1 MTTWV
6 VRNTPEVSLISP
18 KEIGV
23 STEVSTDSTEVISI
37 TAEEAIRGT
46 GCPPHDSP
54 QARQKNRKPLRLPL
68 YFSPLF
74 KKDQDCPPD
83 LLSVTKC

>member
-54 QARQKNRKPLRLPL
+54 QARQKIGSRSDSR
-68 YFSPLF
+68 FTFPLF
-74 KKDQDCPPD
+74 SKKIKD
-83 LLSVTKC
+83 LSP